1 LLGTN
6 PKNCIR
12 TGKEN
17 YLWWR
22 TNVRDGKKPSSLRGA
37 FDLILAPG
45 RGKAQG
51 GGAQMAKKKAKK
63 KR

>member
-1 LLGTN
+1 MSATA
-6 PKNCIR
+6 R
-12 TGKEN
+12 
-17 YLWWR
+17 
-22 TNVRDGKKPSSLRGA
+22 KPSSLRGA